1 MTPHGL
7 GTFALAV
14 SLFAIAACGGI
25 ISPTSPSAIPARAG
39 GLPSVLPPGGAVSGP
54 RSQVIH
60 GSVGPLR
67 DGTPPCFAS
76 LYPCEVFDFSTVSE
90 GSIEVVLTW
99 DGAPR
104 ALMVQLYWAG
114 EGLAH
119 EDIAPS
125 NGPSRIAFLRPRMEA
140 AAYRIRV
147 VSREPASAIPFTLE
161 INY

>member
-1 MTPHGL
+1 MTMRGIGTCALGL
-7 GTFALAV
+7 
-14 SLFAIAACGGI
+14 SLFTTASCGGI
-25 ISPTSPSAIPARAG
+25 VTPLSPSATAGVPAAA
-39 GLPSVLPPGGAVSGP
+39 PIAMPPGDTTSGP
-54 RSQVIH
+54 RSHVIQ

-67 DGTPPCFAS
+67 DGEPPCWADR
-76 LYPCEVFDFSTVSE
+76 YPCEVFDFSTARE

-119 EDIAPS
+119 EDIAPL
-125 NGPSRIAFLRPRMEA
+125 NGPSRIAFLRPHMEA
-140 AAYRIRV
+140 AAYRLRV
-147 VSREPASAIPFTLE
+147 VSREPASVIPFTLT